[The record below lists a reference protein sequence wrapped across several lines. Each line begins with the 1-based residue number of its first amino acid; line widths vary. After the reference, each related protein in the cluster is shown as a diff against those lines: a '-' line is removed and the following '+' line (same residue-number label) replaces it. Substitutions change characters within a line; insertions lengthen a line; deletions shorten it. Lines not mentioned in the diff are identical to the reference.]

1 MSEEKGK
8 ECFLEKL
15 NRLETENQD
24 LKKMSNEL
32 EPSMHYLEQ
41 ILEDGHDNTLY
52 LYDEREREYNNE
64 AVKCIMNLTDLRVA
78 SQKVGPVIKEVAEL
92 CGKYQISYQVGP
104 QLMPLWTGSCQ

>member
-8 ECFLEKL
+8 DSFLEKM

-32 EPSMHYLEQ
+32 ETSMHYLEQ

-52 LYDEREREYNNE
+52 LYDERER
-64 AVKCIMNLTDLRVA
+64 
-78 SQKVGPVIKEVAEL
+78 
-92 CGKYQISYQVGP
+92 
-104 QLMPLWTGSCQ
+104 